1 MIHHATDIEQQDL
14 EAASIHKDMYDLNGW
29 HGMEPIPPYVETA
42 NIRLLT
48 GHENFSININ
58 INRTKELRNRK
69 TFQPTLAVYISMK
82 IQL

>member
-48 GHENFSININ
+48 GHENFNIN
-58 INRTKELRNRK
+58 INRTKDSGTEKHFNRLLPY
-69 TFQPTLAVYISMK
+69 TFL
-82 IQL
+82 